1 MRIDNRVRELR
12 RAHGD
17 MTQQQLA
24 DAVGVTRQTI
34 IALEKGEYN
43 PSLMLALQLAKELD
57 SSVDAI
63 FTLHGERA
71 D

>member
-1 MRIDNRVRELR
+1 MRVENRVREFRLAR
-12 RAHGD
+12 GGL
-17 MTQQQLA
+17 TQQQMA

-43 PSLMLALQLAKELD
+43 PSLLLALQLARLLET
-57 SSVDAI
+57 SVDDLFA
-63 FTLHGERA
+63 LV